1 MAVTEKTHSEKNHP
15 DAASANYVDF
25 DEFIDYQL
33 RKTRSGI
40 HQTDLIA
47 AGVVLLSLFCAYVL
61 IFALLDQWIIPNG
74 LSSSARL
81 TLLTVVVLAACG
93 WVGWKIVF
101 PWLQS
106 INELYAARQ
115 IEEAHPELKGSLLTW
130 VNFRQT
136 GREVSPAILAALEK
150 RTAHEISHVNM
161 DETVDRRILMRTSY
175 VLLGLVVAT
184 CLYTLISPK
193 KMSTTLWRALLPTSA
208 VSAATRTEI
217 RDVKPG
223 NTEVLARDQLDVIA
237 ELGGQIPPEV
247 TLRFSTADRRFVN
260 EPIRM
265 QKTQDELPRFQ
276 ARLTGDGGKG
286 LLSDVTYHIEAGDA
300 RSAAFQVRVNQPP
313 SADVTEIAYEYPRYM
328 GLRPSTQTGTT
339 IEAWEGTFVTVR
351 ARPNMPIK
359 KAAIYCSDLQT
370 AGESAEEYPMTIQ
383 DDLLTARWQLKFRD
397 DGTFA
402 RYYHIQVWNERGQ
415 KNPTPTIYR
424 LQIRPDLKPEL
435 SLISPTKDLSAPA
448 NSQVP
453 VALSARD
460 PDFLLRRVSLK
471 LQQNGELL
479 PFPAPL
485 FAAPP
490 EMAEFKTIYRLQLSE
505 MPLKA
510 GDQLTL
516 WIEAEDNFEPFGKR
530 VKNVSR
536 SPQVT
541 ITITDPVPPAE
552 LKKEQQ
558 KQAEQLQENIQ
569 QAAPNDQ
576 PERPQPPGE
585 QRPENEQPQDRNPQD
600 QPQEKM
606 IPPEKNPNAPM
617 QEAPG
622 QQPPAQQPQQEENG
636 QQGEA
641 QPGQKGGAQQS
652 QTQPGSSDGP
662 PQDSAA
668 GQDASQQ
675 QPADGN
681 GQDQKSPQMSGKNS
695 PQENGG
701 ETGTEPGTQNQQSP
715 QNSAQPQP
723 RKDKAAEDQAI
734 DKLLKWN
741 QEQQE
746 KSEQSPE
753 QKPGET
759 PDQPNSA
766 NNSQQQP
773 NGDQSNPAK
782 QPNSEETQNQ
792 NSDDS
797 MKNGSA
803 SEPVRKPSDPAGQN
817 EANQKNTDPKNTD
830 QKNGDQQGSDQKG
843 GDQKNGDQPSTGASQ
858 GTESEKQNGTSAEEN
873 SASPE
878 QMKSPSEGNS
888 SSDPQK
894 QKPTGENAGE
904 SPATGPDPRQKN
916 QENSK
921 PNDMGPS
928 AGEAGKNENPPGMK
942 GGAETAS
949 PAESETKSPAGDNQ
963 NSPQRGGDQTKS
975 TSASGEKGPQ
985 ETQGEKSS
993 SAEKPASE
1001 MKQDPSQSTQ
1011 DSSKPDANG
1020 TADQQNSQPPAPNT
1034 TGQPGEEPQPGQK
1047 PGQNDQNAPKPS
1059 GTEKN
1064 PTEKTGSEE
1073 TDIGKAGQEKNGQE
1087 KSGSEK
1093 MNQEKTGQEKK
1104 TGTDGQTNQ
1113 NAPQE
1118 RPTDGS
1124 MNQNSKN
1131 PGQPPQPGENPANDT
1146 ENATPTDQQNS
1157 SNKPDPTGQP
1167 QNGEKRPDGSS
1178 PKNPQEAPG
1187 QEQMKPD
1194 STPPKEGTG
1203 KEGTGKEG
1211 TGKEG
1216 AGKEG
1221 AGKEG
1226 TGKEGTGKEGT
1237 GKEGTGK
1244 EGTGKEGTGK
1254 EGTGKEGTGKEG
1266 TGKEGTG
1273 KEGTGKE
1280 GTGKEGTG
1288 KEGTG
1293 KEGTGKE
1300 GTGKEGTG
1308 KEGTGKEG
1316 TGKEGTGKEGGQQ
1329 GRGDG
1334 RAPGGGGGAMDQAD
1348 HSGKTGNAAGS
1359 SDQLTPE
1366 QADLQNKKKATEL
1379 ALKRLRNQ
1387 LERGETPQELMNE
1400 LGYTEQDL
1408 ERFMHRLQERLA
1420 DPGLDRS
1427 PESEAA
1433 RRQFDSILKGIDYG
1447 SSGEMRSGG
1456 ERERKASQSSG
1467 SGNRLA
1473 PPQYRRDSE
1482 AYKERLSRPG
1492 SGG

>member
-1 MAVTEKTHSEKNHP
+1 MAVTEKKHSEKNHP
-15 DAASANYVDF
+15 DTASANYVDF

-47 AGVVLLSLFCAYVL
+47 ASVVLLSLFCAYVL

-81 TLLTVVVLAACG
+81 ALLIAVILAACS
-93 WVGWKIVF
+93 WVGCKIVF

-115 IEEAHPELKGSLLTW
+115 IEEAHPELKGSLLAW

-150 RTAHEISHVNM
+150 RTAHEISHI
-161 DETVDRRILMRTSY
+161 DTEETVDRRILMRTSY
-175 VLLGLVVAT
+175 VLLGLVIAT

-193 KMSTTLWRALLPTSA
+193 KMSTTLWRALLPTST

-237 ELGGQIPPEV
+237 ELGGQIPQEV

-300 RSAAFQVRVNQPP
+300 RSAVFQVRVNQPP

-351 ARPNMPIK
+351 ARPNMPVK
-359 KAAIYCSDLQT
+359 KAVIYCSDLQT
-370 AGESAEEYPMTIQ
+370 TGESAEEYPMTIR

-435 SLISPTKDLSAPA
+435 TLISPTKDLSAPA

-490 EMAEFKTIYRLQLSE
+490 EMAEFKTIYRLQLPE

-530 VKNVSR
+530 VKNISR

-541 ITITDPVPPAE
+541 ITITDPVPPEE

-585 QRPENEQPQDRNPQD
+585 QKPENETPQDRNPQD
-600 QPQEKM
+600 QPQENM
-606 IPPEKNPNAPM
+606 TPPQENLNAPM
-617 QEAPG
+617 QDPPE
-622 QQPPAQQPQQEENG
+622 QQPPAQQSQPGENG
-636 QQGEA
+636 QQGET
-641 QPGQKGGAQQS
+641 QPGQKQGQGTQQP
-652 QTQPGSSDGP
+652 QPGSPNGNA
-662 PQDSAA
+662 QDSAA
-668 GQDASQQ
+668 GQEASQQ
-675 QPADGN
+675 QSSDGS
-681 GQDQKSPQMSGKNS
+681 GQGQKSPKMSGKNP

-701 ETGTEPGTQNQQSP
+701 ETGTESGTQNQQSP
-715 QNSAQPQP
+715 QNSPQTQP

-746 KSEQSPE
+746 KSGQSPE
-753 QKPGET
+753 QKPNET
-759 PDQPNSA
+759 PDQSNSA
-766 NNSQQQP
+766 NNSQQP
-773 NGDQSNPAK
+773 NGDQSDPAQ
-782 QPNSEETQNQ
+782 QPNSGETPNEMQNQ
-792 NSDDS
+792 NSNNP
-797 MKNGSA
+797 MKNGSTN
-803 SEPVRKPSDPAGQN
+803 EPARKPSDPAGQK
-817 EANQKNTDPKNTD
+817 EANQKNTDQKSGD
-830 QKNGDQQGSDQKG
+830 QKNGDQQGNDQKS

-858 GTESEKQNGTSAEEN
+858 GMQSEKQNGTSAEDH
-873 SASPE
+873 SAGSE

-888 SSDPQK
+888 SSNPQK
-894 QKPTGENAGE
+894 QQQAGENAGE

-916 QENSK
+916 QKQSTPDN
-921 PNDMGPS
+921 MGPNG
-928 AGEAGKNENPPGMK
+928 GEAGENENPPGVK
-942 GGAETAS
+942 GEPETGTS
-949 PAESETKSPAGDNQ
+949 GEKETKTPAGESQ
-963 NSPQRGGDQTKS
+963 KSPQQGGDQTK
-975 TSASGEKGPQ
+975 TTGARGEKGAS

-993 SAEKPASE
+993 ATEKSASE
-1001 MKQDPSQSTQ
+1001 MKN
-1011 DSSKPDANG
+1011 DSSQTTQGATQEEMKGA
-1020 TADQQNSQPPAPNT
+1020 ADQQNSQPAAPQT
-1034 TGQPGEEPQPGQK
+1034 AGQPGDKSQPGQS
-1047 PGQNDQNAPKPS
+1047 DQNPTKSS
-1059 GTEKN
+1059 GS
-1064 PTEKTGSEE
+1064 EKTPGGKMSSEE
-1073 TDIGKAGQEKNGQE
+1073 TDAEKMGSEKTDQEKPGQEKPGQE
-1087 KSGSEK
+1087 KAVPGK
-1093 MNQEKTGQEKK
+1093 NQEKK
-1104 TGTDGQTNQ
+1104 TGPGGQPNQ
-1113 NAPQE
+1113 DAPRE

-1131 PGQPPQPGENPANDT
+1131 PMQPPQPGKNPANDT

-1157 SNKPDPTGQP
+1157 SNKPDPAGQP

-1194 STPPKEGTG
+1194 STPPKEGSG
-1203 KEGTGKEG
+1203 KEGSGKEG
-1211 TGKEG
+1211 SGKEG
-1216 AGKEG
+1216 SGKEG
-1221 AGKEG
+1221 SGKEG
-1226 TGKEGTGKEGT
+1226 S
-1237 GKEGTGK
+1237 
-1244 EGTGKEGTGK
+1244 
-1254 EGTGKEGTGKEG
+1254 
-1266 TGKEGTG
+1266 
-1273 KEGTGKE
+1273 
-1280 GTGKEGTG
+1280 
-1288 KEGTG
+1288 
-1293 KEGTGKE
+1293 
-1300 GTGKEGTG
+1300 
-1308 KEGTGKEG
+1308 GKEG

-1329 GRGDG
+1329 GRGNG
-1334 RAPGGGGGAMDQAD
+1334 RAPGGGGGATDQAD
-1348 HSGKTGNAAGS
+1348 HSGKTGNAPGS

-1379 ALKRLRNQ
+1379 ALKRLQNQ

-1447 SSGEMRSGG
+1447 SSGEMRGGG

-1482 AYKERLSRPG
+1482 AYKERLSRQG